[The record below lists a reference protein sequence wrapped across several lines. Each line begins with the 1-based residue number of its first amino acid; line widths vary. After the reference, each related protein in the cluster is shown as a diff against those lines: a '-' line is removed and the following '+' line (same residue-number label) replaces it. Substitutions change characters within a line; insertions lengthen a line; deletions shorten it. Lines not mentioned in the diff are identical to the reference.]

1 MDYLMVKSS
10 EELLRNF
17 HYSKRGSFSCSNN
30 PLFHEFGRSLQL
42 SMYKIIAMIQYFLL
56 KWIILL
62 GLVVPP
68 NLRPP
73 NSLSLQMHGFIWNES
88 FLFLKTSN
96 SQIYREK
103 TLPILGFSYY
113 TTVNCEENR
122 SRFQIHWKF
131 MVPKNLNWEVTIY
144 NLRNLHFTVVK

>member
-1 MDYLMVKSS
+1 MVKSS

-42 SMYKIIAMIQYFLL
+42 STYKIIAMMQYFLL

-73 NSLSLQMHGFIWNES
+73 NSLSLQMHGFIS
-88 FLFLKTSN
+88 RDLGTRGGPGPPRIDLIHRIQIFN
-96 SQIYREK
+96 SQLWIY
-103 TLPILGFSYY
+103 TYILNFY
-113 TTVNCEENR
+113 R
-122 SRFQIHWKF
+122 
-131 MVPKNLNWEVTIY
+131 
-144 NLRNLHFTVVK
+144 VKILKMGKISFFVLVGPP